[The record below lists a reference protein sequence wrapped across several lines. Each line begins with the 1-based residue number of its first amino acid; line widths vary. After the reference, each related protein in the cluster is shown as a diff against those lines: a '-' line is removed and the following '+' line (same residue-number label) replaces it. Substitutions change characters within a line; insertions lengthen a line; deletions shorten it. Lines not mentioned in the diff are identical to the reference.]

1 MREHNGKVYIEKEKH
16 DILELK
22 EIVKILRS
30 PVGCEWDRAQTFETM
45 KKCLTDETGEV
56 LDAIDKK
63 DYNNL
68 REELGDVLLQVVM
81 NAELA
86 SELGLFNFDDVVQT
100 VAEKLIR
107 RHPHVFGDVPRPT
120 TPEESLALW
129 KSVKKIEKERKERGE
144 LWLK

>member
-16 DILELK
+16 DIEELK

-30 PVGCEWDRAQTFETM
+30 PVGCEWDRAQTFESM
-45 KKCLTDETGEV
+45 KECLKNESEEV
-56 LDAIDKK
+56 FDAIDKK
-63 DYNNL
+63 DYKNL

-86 SELGLFNFDDVVQT
+86 SEAGLFNFDDVIQT
-100 VAEKLIR
+100 VSEKLIR

-129 KSVKKIEKERKERGE
+129 KSVKKLEKERKERGE
-144 LWLK
+144 L

>member
-1 MREHNGKVYIEKEKH
+1 MREHNGKIYIEKEKH
-16 DILELK
+16 DIEELK

-30 PVGCEWDRAQTFETM
+30 PVGCEWDRAQTFESM
-45 KKCLTDETGEV
+45 KECLKNESEEV
-56 LDAIDKK
+56 FDAIDKK
-63 DYNNL
+63 DYKNL

-86 SELGLFNFDDVVQT
+86 NEMGLFNFDDVVQT
-100 VAEKLIR
+100 VSEKLIR

-129 KSVKKIEKERKERGE
+129 KSVKKLEKERKERGE
-144 LWLK
+144 L